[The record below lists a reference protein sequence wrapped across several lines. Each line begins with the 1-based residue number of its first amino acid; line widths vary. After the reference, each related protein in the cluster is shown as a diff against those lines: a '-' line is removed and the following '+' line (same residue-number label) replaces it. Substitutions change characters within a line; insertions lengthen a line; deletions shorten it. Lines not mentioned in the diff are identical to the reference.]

1 MQRNDIH
8 PSIICLSIWGAFK
21 RAWGWNGS
29 RSLKCNYLKVFFFF
43 FCCYVFLLLCRHFNY
58 ECLTP
63 LFCSTLKKNNNQCFS
78 FWCKLSAGVLCVG
91 PQPAACEDRGPAVI
105 ETCYRSTAEHK
116 DRSIQTVRGY
126 TSVCRSDRELSSAI
140 HTQQARETSRLKR
153 CTKNTHV
160 LPLWRTDKNLEEIN
174 GRIVSGCCGEKCS
187 SERRLQ

>member
-1 MQRNDIH
+1 MSVNI
-8 PSIICLSIWGAFK
+8 SITSVWHLYFAQHLRKTTINASVFDA
-21 RAWGWNGS
+21 A
-29 RSLKCNYLKVFFFF
+29 RSL
-43 FCCYVFLLLCRHFNY
+43 
-58 ECLTP
+58 
-63 LFCSTLKKNNNQCFS
+63 
-78 FWCKLSAGVLCVG
+78 KLSAGVLCVG

-160 LPLWRTDKNLEEIN
+160 LPLWRTDKNLEVIN
-174 GRIVSGCCGEKCS
+174 GRIVSSCCGEKCS